1 MKKHLAALVG
11 LAVLAGAPAFA
22 ADQHQGMTHTGDYC
36 TKHCRAT
43 DIRKQLDA
51 LNAEIKK
58 DKAAGKM
65 PGEKMII
72 QQNKAKEMR
81 EHLAKHDKE
90 FADLR
95 AELEKI
101 ESQLQ

>member
-22 ADQHQGMTHTGDYC
+22 ADQHQGMAHSGEYC
-36 TKHCRAT
+36 TKHCRST
-43 DIRKQLDA
+43 EIRKQLDA
-51 LNAEIKK
+51 LNAEVKK
-58 DKAAGKM
+58 DKAAGKI
-65 PGEKMII
+65 PGEKAIV

-81 EHLAKHDKE
+81 EHLAKHEKE
-90 FADLR
+90 FADLK

-101 ESQLQ
+101 EAELQ